1 MSYGIPKNNSRS
13 ASNTNALQS
22 STDSEADTASNVPS
36 ILANNTNSLQS
47 STENEADTASNV
59 PLTTGNERPVS
70 LELQPALSAQE
81 SAQVS
86 IP

>member
-1 MSYGIPKNNSRS
+1 MLKVIIIFSITATNTAKPVSYVIPKNNSCPTS
-13 ASNTNALQS
+13 
-22 STDSEADTASNVPS
+22 
-36 ILANNTNSLQS
+36 NTNSLQS

>member
-1 MSYGIPKNNSRS
+1 MLKVIIIFSVTAINTPGAVSSYGIPKNNNCS
-13 ASNTNALQS
+13 ASNTNSIQS
-22 STDSEADTASNVPS
+22 STGNK
-36 ILANNTNSLQS
+36 
-47 STENEADTASNV
+47 ADTASNV

-70 LELQPALSAQE
+70 LELQPALPYQE